1 MINISLNMITES
13 HLFLHSGEF
22 LNYRLVVF
30 PVFPPYGGHT
40 ILPGLACVL
49 VMSPTFAAV

>member
-1 MINISLNMITES
+1 MINISLNMIAES
-13 HLFLHSGEF
+13 HFFFAFRRVSY
-22 LNYRLVVF
+22 YRLVVF

-49 VMSPTFAAV
+49 VVSPTFTAV